1 MGHGFHGK
9 TIAMP
14 TAMAMTRGPFKHRP
28 SQEASRWLVRLDLE
42 DPADNEIL
50 VSESNLLPL
59 WPKAS
64 ADWML
69 MGWDGDLMNLMIIQM
84 FGAFWF
90 FRIHEHPTI

>member
-69 MGWDGDLMNLMIIQM
+69 IGWRSNDNSDVWSFL
-84 FGAFWF
+84 F
-90 FRIHEHPTI
+90 FRINEHSTI